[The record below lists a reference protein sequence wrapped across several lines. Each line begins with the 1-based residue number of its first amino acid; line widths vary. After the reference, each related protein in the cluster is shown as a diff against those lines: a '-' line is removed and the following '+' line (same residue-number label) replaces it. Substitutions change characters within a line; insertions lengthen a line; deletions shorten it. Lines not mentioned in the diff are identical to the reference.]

1 VASKRQDVVCWC
13 GELMQSDMSGMELE
27 QSRFLPP
34 ERRVTLLGATGSIGA
49 STVDLLKR
57 QRERFCVE
65 AVTAYGSAAALAAL
79 ARDLGARFAA
89 VGDPAAYAELK
100 EALAGTGIVAGAGES
115 ALIEAALRPAEWVI
129 GAIAGAAGLKPTLA
143 AAERG
148 AIVALANKE
157 TLVCA
162 GDLFMRRAAAA
173 GTTVLPVDSEHN
185 ALFQAMSG
193 SRRQDVR
200 RVILTASGGPF
211 RTASAAALK
220 VATVEQAL
228 KHPNWS
234 MGPKVTVDSST
245 LMNKGLELIEAY
257 HLFAL
262 DPGQIDVL
270 VHPQSIVHSLVEF
283 CDGSLI
289 AQLGSPDMRIP
300 IAYCLAWPE
309 RIDGPAPRLDLA
321 RAATLTFEE
330 PDLVR
335 FPALGLARR
344 ALEAGGAAPT
354 VLNAANEIAVG
365 EFLTRGLNFAG
376 ISALVEATLDAASR
390 RNWTKAPESVDEALF
405 VDHEARSLARGL
417 LREIAAKSS

>member
-1 VASKRQDVVCWC
+1 VVCWC
-13 GELMQSDMSGMELE
+13 GESMKADP
-27 QSRFLPP
+27 LPAASNGSSTV
-34 ERRVTLLGATGSIGA
+34 ERTVTLLGATGSIGA

-57 QRERFCVE
+57 ERKRFRVE
-65 AVTAYGSAAALAAL
+65 AVCANKSAAALAAL
-79 ARDLGARFAA
+79 ARELGARFAA
-89 VGDPAAYAELK
+89 VGDPAAYGELK
-100 EALAGTGIVAGAGES
+100 AALAGTGIEVAAGES
-115 ALIEAALRPAEWVI
+115 GLVEAAERPAEWVI
-129 GAIAGAAGLKPTLA
+129 GAITGAAGLKPTLA

-148 AIVALANKE
+148 AIIALANKE

-162 GDLFMRRAAAA
+162 GGLFMRRAAASGA
-173 GTTVLPVDSEHN
+173 TVLPVDSEHN

-193 SRRQDVR
+193 SRREDVR

-211 RTASAAALK
+211 RSAPAEVVKA
-220 VATVEQAL
+220 ATVEQAL

-234 MGPKVTVDSST
+234 MGAKVTIDSAT
-245 LMNKGLELIEAY
+245 LMNKGLELIEAH

-262 DPGQIDVL
+262 ASEQIDVL

-309 RIDGPAPRLDLA
+309 RIAGPAPRLDLA

-330 PDLVR
+330 PDLGR
-335 FPALGLARR
+335 FPALVLARR

-354 VLNAANEIAVG
+354 VLNAANEVAVG
-365 EFLTRGLNFAG
+365 EFLARRLNFAG
-376 ISALVEATLDAASR
+376 ISALVEATLEAALS
-390 RNWTKAPESVDEALF
+390 RNWTAEPESVDEALS
-405 VDHEARSLARGL
+405 VDHNTRLLARAL
-417 LREIAAKSS
+417 LPEIAAKAP

>member
-1 VASKRQDVVCWC
+1 MKSDPPRAAWKR
-13 GELMQSDMSGMELE
+13 SSTA
-27 QSRFLPP
+27 
-34 ERRVTLLGATGSIGA
+34 ERTVTLLGATGSVGA

-57 QRERFCVE
+57 ERNRFRVE
-65 AVTAYGSAAALAAL
+65 AVCANKSAAALAAL
-79 ARDLGARFAA
+79 ARELGARFAA
-89 VGDPAAYAELK
+89 VADPAAYGDLK
-100 EALAGTGIVAGAGES
+100 AALAGTGIEVAAGES
-115 ALIEAALRPAEWVI
+115 GLIEAAERPAEWVI
-129 GAIAGAAGLKPTLA
+129 GAITGAAGLKPTLA

-162 GDLFMRRAAAA
+162 GGLFMRRAAASGA
-173 GTTVLPVDSEHN
+173 TVLPVDSEHN

-193 SRRQDVR
+193 SRREDVR

-211 RTASAAALK
+211 RAAPAEAVK
-220 VATVEQAL
+220 AATVEQAL

-234 MGPKVTVDSST
+234 MGAKITIDSAT
-245 LMNKGLELIEAY
+245 LMNKGLELIEAH

-262 DPGQIDVL
+262 ASEQIDVL

-309 RIDGPAPRLDLA
+309 RIAGPAPRLDLA

-330 PDLVR
+330 PDLER

-354 VLNAANEIAVG
+354 VLNAANEVAVG
-365 EFLTRGLNFAG
+365 EFLARRLNFAG
-376 ISALVEATLDAASR
+376 ISALVEATLEAALA
-390 RNWTKAPESVDEALF
+390 RNWTAEPESVDEALS
-405 VDHEARSLARGL
+405 VDHNTRLLARTL
-417 LREIAAKSS
+417 LPEIAAKAP

>member
-1 VASKRQDVVCWC
+1 VSANR
-13 GELMQSDMSGMELE
+13 
-27 QSRFLPP
+27 
-34 ERRVTLLGATGSIGA
+34 
-49 STVDLLKR
+49 
-57 QRERFCVE
+57 
-65 AVTAYGSAAALAAL
+65 SAAALGAL
-79 ARDLGARFAA
+79 ARELGARFAA
-89 VGDPAAYAELK
+89 IGDPSAYGELK
-100 EALAGTGIVAGAGES
+100 DALAGTGIAAGAGES
-115 ALIEAALRPAEWVI
+115 GLVDAAQRPADWVI
-129 GAIAGAAGLKPTLA
+129 GAITGAAGLKPTLA

-162 GDLFMRRAAAA
+162 GGLFMRRAAAA
-173 GTTVLPVDSEHN
+173 GATVLPVDSEHN

-193 SRRQDVR
+193 SRREDVR

-211 RTASAAALK
+211 RTASAQAIRN
-220 VATVEQAL
+220 ATLEQAL

-234 MGPKVTVDSST
+234 MGPKVTIDSAT
-245 LMNKGLELIEAY
+245 LMNKGLELIEAH

-262 DPGQIDVL
+262 PPEQIDVL

-309 RIDGPAPRLDLA
+309 RMLGPAPRLDLA

-330 PDLVR
+330 PDPVR
-335 FPALGLARR
+335 FPALALARR

-354 VLNAANEIAVG
+354 VLNAANEVAVA
-365 EFLTRGLNFAG
+365 EFISGRLGFWG
-376 ISALVEATLDAASR
+376 ISALVEATLEAAVS
-390 RNWTKAPESVDEALF
+390 RNWTVEPESLDQALS
-405 VDHEARSLARGL
+405 VDHDSRLLAREL
-417 LREIAAKSS
+417 LPEIAAKAS